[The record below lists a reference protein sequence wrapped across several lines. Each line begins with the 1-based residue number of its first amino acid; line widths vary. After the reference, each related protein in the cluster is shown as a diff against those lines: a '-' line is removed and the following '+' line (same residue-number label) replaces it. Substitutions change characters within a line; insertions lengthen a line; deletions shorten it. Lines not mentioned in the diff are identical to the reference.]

1 MPRRPPVVVSGR
13 WHSDLWREAV
23 WNSPKSS
30 LKPLQR
36 LIALAYA
43 DHARD
48 GEVAWVTYNRLEQR
62 TGLSRDAVAR
72 HLGAL
77 VEAGWLVLVSPA
89 SQHRSAR
96 YRLVI
101 PSAQQ
106 SVAQTA
112 ESVQQSVSR
121 TTGPVQQSVTAVQR
135 SVSAAPAVRETD
147 STSVPTS
154 VPTSS
159 TDLDGGKDGEEE
171 GQQDKRIAETTD
183 ALRTAVPPAAVLSRP
198 AHASLAACLLR
209 GWTKEALVQAVATP
223 SWEGSTHPP
232 ALLAKRLA
240 ECAEQSPPR
249 PALVRPPWCGQCHEG
264 TRMTD
269 DDRPAR
275 CHCHPLRAGDAR
287 RRMAA

>member
-1 MPRRPPVVVSGR
+1 MPRRPPVVVTGR
-13 WHSDLWREAV
+13 WPSDLWREAV

-112 ESVQQSVSR
+112 EPVQQSVSR
-121 TTGPVQQSVTAVQR
+121 TTELVQQSVSADQQ
-135 SVSAAPAVRETD
+135 SVSAVPAVRETD

-159 TDLDGGKDGEEE
+159 TDLVGGRGAEEDG
-171 GQQDKRIAETTD
+171 QDRRIAQAAD
-183 ALRTAVPPAAVLSRP
+183 ALRAAVPPAAVLSRA
-198 AHASLAACLLR
+198 AHASLVACLRR
-209 GWTKEALVQAVATP
+209 GWTQEALVQAVATP

-232 ALLAKRLA
+232 ALLARRLA
-240 ECAEQSPPR
+240 DCAEQSPPR
-249 PALVRPPWCGQCHEG
+249 PALVRPPWCGHCHES

-269 DDRPAR
+269 DDRPGR
-275 CHCHPLRAGDAR
+275 CHCHPLRAGEAR
-287 RRMAA
+287 RRVAA